1 MVLTSFPRQSFQRA
15 WANTDRVHGL
25 ANRPSRIDRSCA
37 AMAAA
42 EIRTGG
48 GSVDPETL
56 YSRQNCIGGG
66 SFGKVYKGVDRRTGQ
81 AVAIKIIDVENAEDE
96 VEDIIQEISIL
107 SELHSPYVTKY
118 HGSFL
123 KGSDLWIIMEFCSGG
138 SCADLLKPGLI
149 AEEYITII
157 IRELLMGLDYLHSDK
172 KLHRDIKA
180 ANVLLGANG
189 QVKLA
194 DFGVS
199 GQLSATMTK
208 KNTFVGTPFW
218 MAPEVIKQ
226 SGYDH
231 KADIWSLGI
240 TALELAKGEP
250 PYSDIHP
257 MKVLFLIPKNPPP
270 TLQGDFSKA
279 FKDFVDLCLKRSP
292 QERPTA
298 KELLKHPFVRRAK
311 KTTYLTELIE
321 RHERWQAV
329 HGDQDSDDESDDS
342 SQESQ
347 HPRADDEDLWD
358 FGTVRPAG
366 GRGAGLK
373 PMNDSAANTRAY
385 NGSASGP
392 FHRSPER
399 KSRDDDWDNPSQT
412 LEDTVK
418 ITSPSGQPRGW
429 SPQRKP
435 LVTTGP
441 VSPGIAAK
449 VPLPSSPA
457 KPLPNKPSLVQ
468 TPLRPAPASR
478 TLQDKH
484 SQTSENDR
492 EVRPSLAKDMEI
504 LNLGPAL
511 NAALRSPPF
520 KRDQDRSPTAK
531 NAPTHYDSKYSLPE
545 IPPYHSTPETD
556 VQSLQTLPA
565 LAYNPNQKRG
575 EQRYSPSVQQQPLPT
590 SSFEDFLA
598 SKHSSPSQS
607 KYHDRDAGDPRKS
620 GDSTS
625 FPAQDPNREP
635 TASSAVLIPA
645 LSAALERRTH
655 ILNESLQENA
665 DKARTAT
672 NAELDAMDQKDQ
684 KRKRAHEKLRKY
696 VMKAAGVFAEIEK
709 WDREEQVGMGGEV
722 QEFMEGFLEEI
733 LFRVDDSPIPEG
745 KGA

>member
-1 MVLTSFPRQSFQRA
+1 M
-15 WANTDRVHGL
+15 
-25 ANRPSRIDRSCA
+25 
-37 AMAAA
+37 
-42 EIRTGG
+42 
-48 GSVDPETL
+48 
-56 YSRQNCIGGG
+56 
-66 SFGKVYKGVDRRTGQ
+66 
-81 AVAIKIIDVENAEDE
+81 
-96 VEDIIQEISIL
+96 
-107 SELHSPYVTKY
+107 
-118 HGSFL
+118 FL
-123 KGSDLWIIMEFCSGG
+123 L
-138 SCADLLKPGLI
+138 
-149 AEEYITII
+149 
-157 IRELLMGLDYLHSDK
+157 
-172 KLHRDIKA
+172 A

-298 KELLKHPFVRRAK
+298 KDLLKHPFVRRAK

-329 HGDQDSDDESDDS
+329 HGDQDSDSESDDS

-347 HPRADDEDLWD
+347 HARAHDEDLWD

-385 NGSASGP
+385 NGSVSGP
-392 FHRSPER
+392 FHRSPDQ
-399 KSRDDDWDNPSQT
+399 KSHDSKWDNTYQS

-418 ITSPSGQPRGW
+418 ITSPPGQPRGS

-435 LVTTGP
+435 LSATAP
-441 VSPGIAAK
+441 LSPGVAAK
-449 VPLPSSPA
+449 VPLPLSPA
-457 KPLPNKPSLVQ
+457 KHPSNKPALVTTSLH
-468 TPLRPAPASR
+468 PDLASR
-478 TLQDKH
+478 TSQDKP
-484 SQTSENDR
+484 SRTPKDDR
-492 EVRPSLAKDMEI
+492 DLQPSLAKNMEI
-504 LNLGPAL
+504 LNLGPVL

-520 KRDQDRSPTAK
+520 KQDQDRSPTEKHA
-531 NAPTHYDSKYSLPE
+531 ASPSSSKFSLPE
-545 IPPYHSTPETD
+545 IPPYHSTPETHG
-556 VQSLQTLPA
+556 QPLQLLPA
-565 LAYNPNQKRG
+565 LAYNPNHTRV
-575 EQRYSPSVQQQPLPT
+575 EQHYPPPIQQQPLPT
-590 SSFEDFLA
+590 STFEEFLA
-598 SKHSSPSQS
+598 SEHSVPSQP
-607 KYHDRDAGDPRKS
+607 KHHDRGAGKPGKS
-620 GDSTS
+620 SDSNDSSAS
-625 FPAQDPNREP
+625 FPAHDPNKDP

-645 LSAALERRTH
+645 LSAALDRRTH
-655 ILNESLQENA
+655 ILNESLKESA
-665 DKARTAT
+665 DKKRAAT
-672 NAELDAMDQKDQ
+672 NADIEAMDQKDQ
-684 KRKRAHEKLRKY
+684 KRQRAHEKLRKY

-709 WDREEQVGMGGEV
+709 WDRAEQVGMGGEV

-733 LFRVDDSPIPEG
+733 LFRVDDSPLP
-745 KGA
+745 

>member
-1 MVLTSFPRQSFQRA
+1 MP
-15 WANTDRVHGL
+15 D
-25 ANRPSRIDRSCA
+25 
-37 AMAAA
+37 
-42 EIRTGG
+42 
-48 GSVDPETL
+48 
-56 YSRQNCIGGG
+56 
-66 SFGKVYKGVDRRTGQ
+66 
-81 AVAIKIIDVENAEDE
+81 
-96 VEDIIQEISIL
+96 
-107 SELHSPYVTKY
+107 
-118 HGSFL
+118 
-123 KGSDLWIIMEFCSGG
+123 
-138 SCADLLKPGLI
+138 
-149 AEEYITII
+149 TII
-157 IRELLMGLDYLHSDK
+157 LL
-172 KLHRDIKA
+172 A

-298 KELLKHPFVRRAK
+298 KDLLKHPFVRRAK

-329 HGDQDSDDESDDS
+329 HGDQDSEDESDDS

-347 HPRADDEDLWD
+347 GSRADNEDLWD

-385 NGSASGP
+385 SGLVSGRFHGSP
-392 FHRSPER
+392 DQ
-399 KSRDDDWDNPSQT
+399 KSHADRWANTSQT

-418 ITSPSGQPRGW
+418 ITSAPGQPRGW
-429 SPQRKP
+429 SPQRKT
-435 LVTTGP
+435 LVATTP
-441 VSPGIAAK
+441 VSPGVAAK
-449 VPLPSSPA
+449 VPLPSSPV
-457 KPLPNKPSLVQ
+457 KLLPKTPSLVQ
-468 TPLRPAPASR
+468 TPLHPGLASR
-478 TLQDKH
+478 TSQDKN
-484 SQTSENDR
+484 SQTSENNR
-492 EVRPSLAKDMEI
+492 EVQSSLAKDMEI

-511 NAALRSPPF
+511 NAALRSPSF
-520 KRDQDRSPTAK
+520 KRDQEPSPTRN
-531 NAPTHYDSKYSLPE
+531 NAASPYSSKYTLPE
-545 IPPYHSTPETD
+545 IPPYHSTPETHT
-556 VQSLQTLPA
+556 QSLQMLPA
-565 LAYNPNQKRG
+565 LAYNPNQKRS
-575 EQRYSPSVQQQPLPT
+575 EQHCTPSIQQQPLPT
-590 SSFEDFLA
+590 GSFEDFLA
-598 SKHSSPSQS
+598 SKNSLPSQS
-607 KYHDRDAGDPRKS
+607 KHYDRHVGESRKS
-620 GDSTS
+620 SDSNGNS
-625 FPAQDPNREP
+625 SNFSAQDANKEP

-655 ILNESLQENA
+655 MLNASLKESA
-665 DKARTAT
+665 DKTRTAT

-684 KRKRAHEKLRKY
+684 KRKKAHEKLRKY

-709 WDREEQVGMGGEV
+709 WDKEEQVGMGGEV

-733 LFRVDDSPIPEG
+733 LFRVDDSPMPED

>member
-1 MVLTSFPRQSFQRA
+1 MPDIVL
-15 WANTDRVHGL
+15 
-25 ANRPSRIDRSCA
+25 
-37 AMAAA
+37 
-42 EIRTGG
+42 
-48 GSVDPETL
+48 
-56 YSRQNCIGGG
+56 
-66 SFGKVYKGVDRRTGQ
+66 
-81 AVAIKIIDVENAEDE
+81 
-96 VEDIIQEISIL
+96 
-107 SELHSPYVTKY
+107 
-118 HGSFL
+118 
-123 KGSDLWIIMEFCSGG
+123 
-138 SCADLLKPGLI
+138 
-149 AEEYITII
+149 
-157 IRELLMGLDYLHSDK
+157 
-172 KLHRDIKA
+172 A

-329 HGDQDSDDESDDS
+329 HGDQSSDDESDDS

-347 HPRADDEDLWD
+347 QSRADNEDLWD

-366 GRGAGLK
+366 GRGVGLK
-373 PMNDSAANTRAY
+373 PMNDSVANTRAH
-385 NGSASGP
+385 N
-392 FHRSPER
+392 RSMPDPLQRVPDLKAFDNE
-399 KSRDDDWDNPSQT
+399 WDYTSQA
-412 LEDTVK
+412 LEDTLK
-418 ITSPSGQPRGW
+418 ITAPSGQPRGL

-435 LVTTGP
+435 LVATAP
-441 VSPGIAAK
+441 VSPGVAAK
-449 VPLPSSPA
+449 IPLPSSPE
-457 KPLPNKPSLVQ
+457 KPLPNNPSIVQ
-468 TPLRPAPASR
+468 TLIHPALAYGTPEDRKSPKV
-478 TLQDKH
+478 D
-484 SQTSENDR
+484 SER
-492 EVRPSLAKDMEI
+492 EVHTSLAREMEI

-520 KRDQDRSPTAK
+520 KRDQERSPTAK
-531 NAPTHYDSKYSLPE
+531 KAASPQSPKFNLPE
-545 IPPYHSTPETD
+545 IPPYHSTPETNG
-556 VQSLQTLPA
+556 QSLEYLPA
-565 LAYNPNQKRG
+565 VAYNPNQKRND
-575 EQRYSPSVQQQPLPT
+575 QSHPPALQQQPLP
-590 SSFEDFLA
+590 SGSFEDFLA
-598 SKHSSPSQS
+598 SDHSMPSQF
-607 KYHDRDAGDPRKS
+607 KQHNRDTGSPRKS
-620 GDSTS
+620 SESTS
-625 FPAQDPNREP
+625 SSANFPARDANDEP

-645 LSAALERRTH
+645 LSAALARRTH
-655 ILNESLQENA
+655 MLTKSLKENA
-665 DKARTAT
+665 NKTGTAT
-672 NAELDAMDQKDQ
+672 NAELNLLDQKDQ
-684 KRKRAHEKLRKY
+684 QRKRAHEKLRKY
-696 VMKAAGVFAEIEK
+696 VVKAAGIFAEIER

-733 LFRVDDSPIPEG
+733 LFRVDDSPLPEG
-745 KGA
+745 KGG

>member
-1 MVLTSFPRQSFQRA
+1 MP
-15 WANTDRVHGL
+15 D
-25 ANRPSRIDRSCA
+25 
-37 AMAAA
+37 
-42 EIRTGG
+42 
-48 GSVDPETL
+48 
-56 YSRQNCIGGG
+56 
-66 SFGKVYKGVDRRTGQ
+66 
-81 AVAIKIIDVENAEDE
+81 AI
-96 VEDIIQEISIL
+96 
-107 SELHSPYVTKY
+107 
-118 HGSFL
+118 FL
-123 KGSDLWIIMEFCSGG
+123 L
-138 SCADLLKPGLI
+138 
-149 AEEYITII
+149 
-157 IRELLMGLDYLHSDK
+157 
-172 KLHRDIKA
+172 A

-329 HGDQDSDDESDDS
+329 HGDHDSDDESDDS
-342 SQESQ
+342 SQESLRS
-347 HPRADDEDLWD
+347 RADDEDLWD

-373 PMNDSAANTRAY
+373 PMNDSVANTRAY
-385 NGSASGP
+385 NGSVPGP
-392 FHRSPER
+392 FHRSPDPKFHNN
-399 KSRDDDWDNPSQT
+399 KSDNTSQT

-418 ITSPSGQPRGW
+418 IISPPGQPRGL

-435 LVTTGP
+435 LAATTP
-441 VSPGIAAK
+441 VSPDVAAK
-449 VPLPSSPA
+449 VPLPLSPA
-457 KPLPNKPSLVQ
+457 KLLPNKPSLVQ
-468 TPLRPAPASR
+468 TPLRPIPASR
-478 TLQDKH
+478 TFQDKN
-484 SQTSENDR
+484 SQTPQIDR
-492 EVRPSLAKDMEI
+492 EVQPSLAKDMEI

-520 KRDQDRSPTAK
+520 KQDQNRSPTTK
-531 NAPTHYDSKYSLPE
+531 NAASPTNSRYNLPE
-545 IPPYHSTPETD
+545 IPPYHSTPETH
-556 VQSLQTLPA
+556 VQPLQILPA
-565 LAYNPNQKRG
+565 LAYNPNQKQG
-575 EQRYSPSVQQQPLPT
+575 EQHYPPPLQQQPLPT

-598 SKHSSPSQS
+598 SEHSLPSQS
-607 KYHDRDAGDPRKS
+607 KHHDRDLGDPRNS
-620 GDSTS
+620 SDSNGGS
-625 FPAQDPNREP
+625 ASVPAHDANKEP

-655 ILNESLQENA
+655 ILNESLKENA
-665 DKARTAT
+665 DKSRTAT

-696 VMKAAGVFAEIEK
+696 VMKAAGIFAEIEK

-745 KGA
+745 RQV

>member
-1 MVLTSFPRQSFQRA
+1 MP
-15 WANTDRVHGL
+15 D
-25 ANRPSRIDRSCA
+25 
-37 AMAAA
+37 
-42 EIRTGG
+42 
-48 GSVDPETL
+48 
-56 YSRQNCIGGG
+56 
-66 SFGKVYKGVDRRTGQ
+66 
-81 AVAIKIIDVENAEDE
+81 AV
-96 VEDIIQEISIL
+96 
-107 SELHSPYVTKY
+107 
-118 HGSFL
+118 FL
-123 KGSDLWIIMEFCSGG
+123 L
-138 SCADLLKPGLI
+138 
-149 AEEYITII
+149 
-157 IRELLMGLDYLHSDK
+157 
-172 KLHRDIKA
+172 A

-279 FKDFVDLCLKRSP
+279 FKDFVDLCLRRSP

-329 HGDQDSDDESDDS
+329 HGDQDSDNESDDS
-342 SQESQ
+342 SPESQ
-347 HPRADDEDLWD
+347 NSRTDNEDLWD

-366 GRGAGLK
+366 AKGTGLK
-373 PMNDSAANTRAY
+373 PMKDSAANTRAY
-385 NGSASGP
+385 NGSTSGP
-392 FHRSPER
+392 FHRSPDQ
-399 KSRDDDWDNPSQT
+399 KSHNNKWDNTSQT

-418 ITSPSGQPRGW
+418 LTSQPSQPRGW

-435 LVTTGP
+435 LATPIP
-441 VSPGIAAK
+441 VSPGVAAK
-449 VPLPSSPA
+449 VPLPLSPA
-457 KPLPNKPSLVQ
+457 KLLPNKPSLVP
-468 TPLRPAPASR
+468 TPSHIPLTPRMS
-478 TLQDKH
+478 QDKH
-484 SQTSENDR
+484 SQKPENNR
-492 EVRPSLAKDMEI
+492 EVQSSLAKDMEI
-504 LNLGPAL
+504 LNLGPTL
-511 NAALRSPPF
+511 NAALRSPTF
-520 KRDQDRSPTAK
+520 KRDQEHSPTAK
-531 NAPTHYDSKYSLPE
+531 NSASSYGSKYSLPE
-545 IPPYHSTPETD
+545 TPLYQSIPETH
-556 VQSLQTLPA
+556 VQSLETLPA

-575 EQRYSPSVQQQPLPT
+575 EQHHPTSTQQQPLPT
-590 SSFEDFLA
+590 TSFEDFLA
-598 SKHSSPSQS
+598 SEHSLPSHSKH
-607 KYHDRDAGDPRKS
+607 HDRDVGHLRIS
-620 GDSTS
+620 SDSTRSSAS
-625 FPAQDPNREP
+625 FPAHDPNNEA

-645 LSAALERRTH
+645 LGAALERRTH
-655 ILNESLQENA
+655 ILNMSLKENA

-684 KRKRAHEKLRKY
+684 RRKRAHEKLRKY

-733 LFRVDDSPIPEG
+733 LYRVDDSPIPEV

>member
-1 MVLTSFPRQSFQRA
+1 M
-15 WANTDRVHGL
+15 
-25 ANRPSRIDRSCA
+25 
-37 AMAAA
+37 
-42 EIRTGG
+42 
-48 GSVDPETL
+48 
-56 YSRQNCIGGG
+56 
-66 SFGKVYKGVDRRTGQ
+66 
-81 AVAIKIIDVENAEDE
+81 
-96 VEDIIQEISIL
+96 
-107 SELHSPYVTKY
+107 
-118 HGSFL
+118 FL
-123 KGSDLWIIMEFCSGG
+123 L
-138 SCADLLKPGLI
+138 
-149 AEEYITII
+149 
-157 IRELLMGLDYLHSDK
+157 
-172 KLHRDIKA
+172 A

-329 HGDQDSDDESDDS
+329 HGDQESDDESDDS

-347 HPRADDEDLWD
+347 NSQAHNEDLWD

-373 PMNDSAANTRAY
+373 PINDSVANIRAY
-385 NGSASGP
+385 NGSGSGP
-392 FHRSPER
+392 FYRSPDQ
-399 KSRDDDWDNPSQT
+399 KSHDNKWDNTSQT

-418 ITSPSGQPRGW
+418 ITSPPGQPRGL

-435 LVTTGP
+435 LSATAP
-441 VSPGIAAK
+441 ISPGVAAK
-449 VPLPSSPA
+449 VPLPLSPI
-457 KPLPNKPSLVQ
+457 KHLSNKPALVQ
-468 TPLRPAPASR
+468 TPSHPPLASR
-478 TLQDKH
+478 TTQDKN
-484 SQTSENDR
+484 SQTPEKDR
-492 EVRPSLAKDMEI
+492 EVQSSLATKMEI
-504 LNLGPAL
+504 LNLGPVV

-531 NAPTHYDSKYSLPE
+531 DFASPLNSKFSLPG
-545 IPPYHSTPETD
+545 IPPYHSTPETL
-556 VQSLQTLPA
+556 VPPGPILPA
-565 LAYNPNQKRG
+565 IAYNPNQKRG
-575 EQRYSPSVQQQPLPT
+575 EQHYPPPMQQQPLPT
-590 SSFEDFLA
+590 TSFEDFLA
-598 SKHSSPSQS
+598 SEHSLPSRSKH
-607 KYHDRDAGDPRKS
+607 HGRHAGDPRKS
-620 GDSTS
+620 SDSNGSPAS
-625 FPAQDPNREP
+625 FPAHDANKEP

-645 LSAALERRTH
+645 LSAALDRRTH
-655 ILNESLQENA
+655 ILNQSLKENV
-665 DKARTAT
+665 DKTRTAT
-672 NAELDAMDQKDQ
+672 NAELQAMDQKDQ

-733 LFRVDDSPIPEG
+733 LFRVDDSPLPEG
-745 KGA
+745 AGA

>member
-1 MVLTSFPRQSFQRA
+1 M
-15 WANTDRVHGL
+15 
-25 ANRPSRIDRSCA
+25 
-37 AMAAA
+37 
-42 EIRTGG
+42 
-48 GSVDPETL
+48 
-56 YSRQNCIGGG
+56 
-66 SFGKVYKGVDRRTGQ
+66 
-81 AVAIKIIDVENAEDE
+81 
-96 VEDIIQEISIL
+96 
-107 SELHSPYVTKY
+107 
-118 HGSFL
+118 
-123 KGSDLWIIMEFCSGG
+123 
-138 SCADLLKPGLI
+138 
-149 AEEYITII
+149 
-157 IRELLMGLDYLHSDK
+157 
-172 KLHRDIKA
+172 
-180 ANVLLGANG
+180 LLGANG

-270 TLQGDFSKA
+270 TLQGEFSKA
-279 FKDFVDLCLKRSP
+279 FKDFVDLCLRRSP

-342 SQESQ
+342 SQDSQ
-347 HPRADDEDLWD
+347 HSKTDDEDLWD

-366 GRGAGLK
+366 GRSAGLK

-385 NGSASGP
+385 NGSLPDP
-392 FHRSPER
+392 FYRSPDR
-399 KSRDDDWDNPSQT
+399 NAHDNKWDKSSQL

-418 ITSPSGQPRGW
+418 ITSSPGQPRGW
-429 SPQRKP
+429 SPQRKT
-435 LVTTGP
+435 LVAIAP
-441 VSPGIAAK
+441 VSPGGAAK
-449 VPLPSSPA
+449 VPLPPSPA
-457 KPLPNKPSLVQ
+457 KNLPNRPFHVQ
-468 TPLRPAPASR
+468 TPSGLAPASR
-478 TLQDKH
+478 TSQDKN
-484 SQTSENDR
+484 SQTSQNDR
-492 EVRPSLAKDMEI
+492 EVQPSLTKDMEI

-520 KRDQDRSPTAK
+520 KRDQDLLPTAN
-531 NAPTHYDSKYSLPE
+531 NAPLQYSSKYSLPE
-545 IPPYHSTPETD
+545 IPPYHSTPETH
-556 VQSLQTLPA
+556 VQPLQILPA
-565 LAYNPNQKRG
+565 LAYNPNQERG
-575 EQRYSPSVQQQPLPT
+575 EQHYPSPLQQQPLPT

-598 SKHSSPSQS
+598 SERSLYSQS
-607 KYHDRDAGDPRKS
+607 KHHDRDVGDPRKS
-620 GDSTS
+620 RDSSRSSAS
-625 FPAQDPNREP
+625 FPTHDPNGEP

-655 ILNESLQENA
+655 ILNESLRENA
-665 DKARTAT
+665 DKTRTAT

-684 KRKRAHEKLRKY
+684 KRKRAHEKLRRY

-709 WDREEQVGMGGEV
+709 WDREEEVGMGGEV

-733 LFRVDDSPIPEG
+733 LYRVDDSPLLEG
-745 KGA
+745 KGP

>member
-1 MVLTSFPRQSFQRA
+1 
-15 WANTDRVHGL
+15 
-25 ANRPSRIDRSCA
+25 
-37 AMAAA
+37 MAAA
-42 EIRTGG
+42 EIRAGG

-279 FKDFVDLCLKRSP
+279 FKDFVDLCLRRSP

-342 SQESQ
+342 SQDSQ
-347 HPRADDEDLWD
+347 HSRTNDEDLWD

-366 GRGAGLK
+366 GRSAGLK

-385 NGSASGP
+385 NGSLPDA
-392 FHRSPER
+392 FYRSPDR
-399 KSRDDDWDNPSQT
+399 NAHDNKWDKTSQP

-418 ITSPSGQPRGW
+418 IASSPGQPRGW
-429 SPQRKP
+429 SPQKKP
-435 LVTTGP
+435 PVATAP
-441 VSPGIAAK
+441 VSPGVAAK
-449 VPLPSSPA
+449 VPLPPSPA
-457 KPLPNKPSLVQ
+457 KNLPNRPSLVQ
-468 TPLRPAPASR
+468 TPSRLAPTSR
-478 TLQDKH
+478 TSQDKN
-484 SQTSENDR
+484 SQTSQNDR
-492 EVRPSLAKDMEI
+492 EVQPSLTKDMEI

-520 KRDQDRSPTAK
+520 KRDQDHSPTAK
-531 NAPTHYDSKYSLPE
+531 NAPSQYSSKYSLPE
-545 IPPYHSTPETD
+545 IPPYHSTPETH
-556 VQSLQTLPA
+556 VQPLQILPA

-575 EQRYSPSVQQQPLPT
+575 EQHYPPPLQQQPLPT

-598 SKHSSPSQS
+598 SERLLHSQFKH
-607 KYHDRDAGDPRKS
+607 HDRDVGDPRKS
-620 GDSTS
+620 RDSSRSSAS
-625 FPAQDPNREP
+625 FPTHDPNREP

-655 ILNESLQENA
+655 ILNESLRENA
-665 DKARTAT
+665 DKTRTAT

-684 KRKRAHEKLRKY
+684 NRKKAHEKLRKY

-733 LFRVDDSPIPEG
+733 LYRVDESPLPEG
-745 KGA
+745 EGP

>member
-1 MVLTSFPRQSFQRA
+1 MPDAVL
-15 WANTDRVHGL
+15 L
-25 ANRPSRIDRSCA
+25 
-37 AMAAA
+37 
-42 EIRTGG
+42 
-48 GSVDPETL
+48 
-56 YSRQNCIGGG
+56 
-66 SFGKVYKGVDRRTGQ
+66 
-81 AVAIKIIDVENAEDE
+81 
-96 VEDIIQEISIL
+96 
-107 SELHSPYVTKY
+107 
-118 HGSFL
+118 
-123 KGSDLWIIMEFCSGG
+123 
-138 SCADLLKPGLI
+138 
-149 AEEYITII
+149 
-157 IRELLMGLDYLHSDK
+157 
-172 KLHRDIKA
+172 A

-329 HGDQDSDDESDDS
+329 HGDQSSDDESDDS

-347 HPRADDEDLWD
+347 QSRADNEDLWD

-366 GRGAGLK
+366 GRGVGLK
-373 PMNDSAANTRAY
+373 PMNDSAANTRAH
-385 NGSASGP
+385 NGPVSSLCY
-392 FHRSPER
+392 RSPVQ
-399 KSRDDDWDNPSQT
+399 KPYDNKLDSTSQT

-418 ITSPSGQPRGW
+418 ITASSGQPRGS

-435 LVTTGP
+435 LVATAP
-441 VSPGIAAK
+441 DSPGVAAK
-449 VPLPSSPA
+449 IPLPSSPA
-457 KPLPNKPSLVQ
+457 KPLLNKPSTVQ
-468 TPLRPAPASR
+468 TSLRSPLAPR
-478 TLQDKH
+478 TSQDKH
-484 SQTSENDR
+484 SQTPDSDR
-492 EVRPSLAKDMEI
+492 ETHSSLIKDMEI

-520 KRDQDRSPTAK
+520 KRDQDHSPKAK
-531 NAPTHYDSKYSLPE
+531 NAPLPKGSIFSLSE
-545 IPPYHSTPETD
+545 IPPYHSTPETNG
-556 VQSLQTLPA
+556 QPLRLLPA
-565 LAYNPNQKRG
+565 VAYNPNQTRS
-575 EQRYSPSVQQQPLPT
+575 EQHYPPPVQQQPLPT
-590 SSFEDFLA
+590 NSFEDFLA
-598 SKHSSPSQS
+598 SKHSLPLQS
-607 KYHDRDAGDPRKS
+607 NHHDRDIENLRTS
-620 GDSTS
+620 SESTS
-625 FPAQDPNREP
+625 SSTNFPAHDPDNQP

-645 LSAALERRTH
+645 LSAALARRTH
-655 ILNESLQENA
+655 ILNETLKENA
-665 DKARTAT
+665 NKTR
-672 NAELDAMDQKDQ
+672 NPSHAELDAMVHKDQ
-684 KRKRAHEKLRKY
+684 KRKKAHEKLRKY
-696 VMKAAGVFAEIEK
+696 VMKAAGIFAEIEK

-733 LFRVDDSPIPEG
+733 LFRVDDSPLPEG
-745 KGA
+745 NRA

>member
-1 MVLTSFPRQSFQRA
+1 MP
-15 WANTDRVHGL
+15 D
-25 ANRPSRIDRSCA
+25 
-37 AMAAA
+37 
-42 EIRTGG
+42 
-48 GSVDPETL
+48 
-56 YSRQNCIGGG
+56 
-66 SFGKVYKGVDRRTGQ
+66 
-81 AVAIKIIDVENAEDE
+81 AI
-96 VEDIIQEISIL
+96 
-107 SELHSPYVTKY
+107 
-118 HGSFL
+118 
-123 KGSDLWIIMEFCSGG
+123 
-138 SCADLLKPGLI
+138 LL
-149 AEEYITII
+149 
-157 IRELLMGLDYLHSDK
+157 
-172 KLHRDIKA
+172 A

-240 TALELAKGEP
+240 TALELANGEP

-270 TLQGDFSKA
+270 TLQGNFSKA

-298 KELLKHPFVRRAK
+298 RELLKHPFVRRAK

-329 HGDQDSDDESDDS
+329 HGEQGSDDESDDS

-347 HPRADDEDLWD
+347 QSRTDNEDLWD

-366 GRGAGLK
+366 GRGIGLK
-373 PMNDSAANTRAY
+373 SMNDSATNTRAY
-385 NGSASGP
+385 NGPMSGP
-392 FHRSPER
+392 FYRSPDQ
-399 KSRDDDWDNPSQT
+399 KSHDSASENTSQN

-418 ITSPSGQPRGW
+418 IAAPSGQPRGS

-435 LVTTGP
+435 LVATTP
-441 VSPGIAAK
+441 VSPGVAAK

-457 KPLPNKPSLVQ
+457 KPLPDKPSIAQ
-468 TPLRPAPASR
+468 TSILPALAPR
-478 TLQDKH
+478 TSQDKH
-484 SQTSENDR
+484 SRTPDIDR
-492 EVRPSLAKDMEI
+492 EAHPSLAKDMEI

-511 NAALRSPPF
+511 NVALRSPPF
-520 KRDQDRSPTAK
+520 KRDQDLSPTAK
-531 NAPTHYDSKYSLPE
+531 HSPSPNKSKFNLRE
-545 IPPYHSTPETD
+545 IPPYHSTAETD
-556 VQSLQTLPA
+556 GQPLQLLPA
-565 LAYNPNQKRG
+565 LAYNPNQKRN
-575 EQRYSPSVQQQPLPT
+575 EQQHQPPIQQQPLPT
-590 SSFEDFLA
+590 NSFEDFLA
-598 SKHSSPSQS
+598 SDHSLPSHSKH
-607 KYHDRDAGDPRKS
+607 HDRNAMDPRKS
-620 GDSTS
+620 SESTSSSVS
-625 FPAQDPNREP
+625 FPAQDANNEP

-645 LSAALERRTH
+645 LSAALARRSH
-655 ILNESLQENA
+655 ILNESLKENA
-665 DKARTAT
+665 KKTRTAT

-684 KRKRAHEKLRKY
+684 KRKKAHEKLRKY
-696 VMKAAGVFAEIEK
+696 VMKAAGIFAEIEK

-733 LFRVDDSPIPEG
+733 LFRVDDSSLAED

>member
-1 MVLTSFPRQSFQRA
+1 MP
-15 WANTDRVHGL
+15 D
-25 ANRPSRIDRSCA
+25 
-37 AMAAA
+37 
-42 EIRTGG
+42 
-48 GSVDPETL
+48 
-56 YSRQNCIGGG
+56 
-66 SFGKVYKGVDRRTGQ
+66 
-81 AVAIKIIDVENAEDE
+81 AI
-96 VEDIIQEISIL
+96 
-107 SELHSPYVTKY
+107 
-118 HGSFL
+118 FL
-123 KGSDLWIIMEFCSGG
+123 V
-138 SCADLLKPGLI
+138 
-149 AEEYITII
+149 
-157 IRELLMGLDYLHSDK
+157 
-172 KLHRDIKA
+172 A

-270 TLQGDFSKA
+270 TLQGDFSKS

-329 HGDQDSDDESDDS
+329 HGDQDSDDESDDA
-342 SQESQ
+342 SQASQ
-347 HPRADDEDLWD
+347 HSRADDEDLWD
-358 FGTVRPAG
+358 FGTVRPVG
-366 GRGAGLK
+366 GRGVGLK
-373 PMNDSAANTRAY
+373 PMNDSVANTRAH
-385 NGSASGP
+385 NGALSGP
-392 FHRSPER
+392 FHRSPDQ
-399 KSRDDDWDNPSQT
+399 KSHGNSQP

-418 ITSPSGQPRGW
+418 ITSPPGQPRGW
-429 SPQRKP
+429 SPQRTP
-435 LVTTGP
+435 LVATAP
-441 VSPGIAAK
+441 VSPGVAAK
-449 VPLPSSPA
+449 VPLPSSPT
-457 KPLPNKPSLVQ
+457 KLLPNKPSLVH
-468 TPLRPAPASR
+468 TPLHPGPASR
-478 TLQDKH
+478 TSPDKP
-484 SQTSENDR
+484 SQTSENHK
-492 EVRPSLAKDMEI
+492 EVQPSLAKDMEI

-511 NAALRSPPF
+511 NAGLRSPPF
-520 KRDQDRSPTAK
+520 KRDQDHSPTSPTAK
-531 NAPTHYDSKYSLPE
+531 HAASHYNSKYSLPE
-545 IPPYHSTPETD
+545 IPPYHSTPETHAEH
-556 VQSLQTLPA
+556 LQILPA
-565 LAYNPNQKRG
+565 LAYNPNQKQG
-575 EQRYSPSVQQQPLPT
+575 EQHYPPSLQQQPLPT

-598 SKHSSPSQS
+598 SKHSLPSQS
-607 KYHDRDAGDPRKS
+607 KHHDRDVGDPRIS
-620 GDSTS
+620 SDSNRS
-625 FPAQDPNREP
+625 SASLPAHDANKEP

-645 LSAALERRTH
+645 LRAALERRTH
-655 ILNESLQENA
+655 ILNESLKENA

-672 NAELDAMDQKDQ
+672 IAELDAMDQKDQ
-684 KRKRAHEKLRKY
+684 KRKKAHEKLRKY

-733 LFRVDDSPIPEG
+733 LYRVDDSPLPEA

>member
-1 MVLTSFPRQSFQRA
+1 MPDAVL
-15 WANTDRVHGL
+15 
-25 ANRPSRIDRSCA
+25 
-37 AMAAA
+37 
-42 EIRTGG
+42 
-48 GSVDPETL
+48 
-56 YSRQNCIGGG
+56 
-66 SFGKVYKGVDRRTGQ
+66 
-81 AVAIKIIDVENAEDE
+81 
-96 VEDIIQEISIL
+96 
-107 SELHSPYVTKY
+107 
-118 HGSFL
+118 
-123 KGSDLWIIMEFCSGG
+123 
-138 SCADLLKPGLI
+138 
-149 AEEYITII
+149 
-157 IRELLMGLDYLHSDK
+157 
-172 KLHRDIKA
+172 A

-329 HGDQDSDDESDDS
+329 HGDQSSDDESDDS

-347 HPRADDEDLWD
+347 QSRADNEDLWD

-366 GRGAGLK
+366 GRGIGLK
-373 PMNDSAANTRAY
+373 PMNDSAANTRAH
-385 NGSASGP
+385 NGSMSGP
-392 FHRSPER
+392 FQRIPDQ
-399 KSRDDDWDNPSQT
+399 KAYDNGWDNASQT

-418 ITSPSGQPRGW
+418 FTAPSGQPRGS

-435 LVTTGP
+435 LVATAP
-441 VSPGIAAK
+441 VSPRVAAK
-449 VPLPSSPA
+449 VPLPISPE
-457 KPLPNKPSLVQ
+457 KPLPHNPSVVQ
-468 TPLRPAPASR
+468 TSSHPALTSR
-478 TLQDKH
+478 TSLDKH
-484 SQTSENDR
+484 SRTPDGEREAQT
-492 EVRPSLAKDMEI
+492 SLAKDMEI

-511 NAALRSPPF
+511 NAALRSPQF
-520 KRDQDRSPTAK
+520 KRDQDHSPRPKQATSPRSAK
-531 NAPTHYDSKYSLPE
+531 FTLPE
-545 IPPYHSTPETD
+545 IPPYHSTPETNGPP
-556 VQSLQTLPA
+556 LEYLPA
-565 LAYNPNQKRG
+565 LAYNPNQKQS
-575 EQRYSPSVQQQPLPT
+575 EQHHLPSIQQQPLPSGT
-590 SSFEDFLA
+590 FEDFLA
-598 SKHSSPSQS
+598 SQHSMPSQS
-607 KYHDRDAGDPRKS
+607 KQHNRDSGSPRKS
-620 GDSTS
+620 SES
-625 FPAQDPNREP
+625 ISSSANFPAHDASSEP

-645 LSAALERRTH
+645 LSAALARRTH
-655 ILNESLQENA
+655 MLTKSLKENA
-665 DKARTAT
+665 NKSRTAT
-672 NAELDAMDQKDQ
+672 NAELDFLDQKDQ
-684 KRKRAHEKLRKY
+684 QRKRAHEKLRKY
-696 VMKAAGVFAEIEK
+696 VMKAAGIFAEIEK
-709 WDREEQVGMGGEV
+709 WDREEQVGMGGDV

-745 KGA
+745 KGP

>member
-1 MVLTSFPRQSFQRA
+1 MP
-15 WANTDRVHGL
+15 D
-25 ANRPSRIDRSCA
+25 
-37 AMAAA
+37 
-42 EIRTGG
+42 
-48 GSVDPETL
+48 
-56 YSRQNCIGGG
+56 
-66 SFGKVYKGVDRRTGQ
+66 
-81 AVAIKIIDVENAEDE
+81 AI
-96 VEDIIQEISIL
+96 
-107 SELHSPYVTKY
+107 
-118 HGSFL
+118 
-123 KGSDLWIIMEFCSGG
+123 
-138 SCADLLKPGLI
+138 LL
-149 AEEYITII
+149 
-157 IRELLMGLDYLHSDK
+157 
-172 KLHRDIKA
+172 A

-240 TALELAKGEP
+240 TALELANGEP

-298 KELLKHPFVRRAK
+298 RELLKHPFVRRAK

-329 HGDQDSDDESDDS
+329 HGEQGSDDESDDS

-347 HPRADDEDLWD
+347 QSRTDNEDLWD

-366 GRGAGLK
+366 GRGVGLK
-373 PMNDSAANTRAY
+373 SMNDSAANTRAY
-385 NGSASGP
+385 NGPMSGP
-392 FHRSPER
+392 FYRSPDQKRHDSASE
-399 KSRDDDWDNPSQT
+399 NTSQN

-418 ITSPSGQPRGW
+418 IAAPSGQPRGS

-435 LVTTGP
+435 LVAATP
-441 VSPGIAAK
+441 VSPGVAAK

-457 KPLPNKPSLVQ
+457 KPLPDKPSIAQ
-468 TPLRPAPASR
+468 TSILPALASR
-478 TLQDKH
+478 TSRDKH
-484 SQTSENDR
+484 SRTPDIDR
-492 EVRPSLAKDMEI
+492 EAHPLLAKDMEI

-511 NAALRSPPF
+511 NVALRSPPF
-520 KRDQDRSPTAK
+520 KRDQDLSPTAK
-531 NAPTHYDSKYSLPE
+531 NSPSPNKSKFSLRE

-556 VQSLQTLPA
+556 GQPLQLLPA
-565 LAYNPNQKRG
+565 LAYNPNQKRS
-575 EQRYSPSVQQQPLPT
+575 EQQHPPPIQQQPLPT
-590 SSFEDFLA
+590 NSFEDFLA
-598 SKHSSPSQS
+598 SEHSLPSHSKH
-607 KYHDRDAGDPRKS
+607 HDRHARDPRKS
-620 GDSTS
+620 SESTS
-625 FPAQDPNREP
+625 SSVNFPAQDANNEP

-645 LSAALERRTH
+645 LSAALARRSH
-655 ILNESLQENA
+655 ILNKSLKENA
-665 DKARTAT
+665 NKARTAT

-684 KRKRAHEKLRKY
+684 KRKKAHEKLRKY
-696 VMKAAGVFAEIEK
+696 VMKAAGIFAEIEK

-733 LFRVDDSPIPEG
+733 LFRVDDSPLPEG

>member
-1 MVLTSFPRQSFQRA
+1 MADVVL
-15 WANTDRVHGL
+15 
-25 ANRPSRIDRSCA
+25 
-37 AMAAA
+37 
-42 EIRTGG
+42 
-48 GSVDPETL
+48 
-56 YSRQNCIGGG
+56 
-66 SFGKVYKGVDRRTGQ
+66 
-81 AVAIKIIDVENAEDE
+81 
-96 VEDIIQEISIL
+96 
-107 SELHSPYVTKY
+107 
-118 HGSFL
+118 
-123 KGSDLWIIMEFCSGG
+123 
-138 SCADLLKPGLI
+138 
-149 AEEYITII
+149 
-157 IRELLMGLDYLHSDK
+157 
-172 KLHRDIKA
+172 A

-279 FKDFVDLCLKRSP
+279 FKDFVDLCLRRSP

-329 HGDQDSDDESDDS
+329 HGDQSSDDESDDS

-347 HPRADDEDLWD
+347 QSRADNEDLWD
-358 FGTVRPAG
+358 FGTVRPAV
-366 GRGAGLK
+366 GRGVGLK
-373 PMNDSAANTRAY
+373 PMNDSVANTRAH
-385 NGSASGP
+385 NGSMPDP
-392 FHRSPER
+392 FQRLPDQKAYDS
-399 KSRDDDWDNPSQT
+399 DWDYTSQV

-418 ITSPSGQPRGW
+418 ITAPSGQPRGS

-435 LVTTGP
+435 LVATAP
-441 VSPGIAAK
+441 VSPGVAAK
-449 VPLPSSPA
+449 IPLPSSPE
-457 KPLPNKPSLVQ
+457 KPLPNNPSIVQ
-468 TPLRPAPASR
+468 TTLYPALASR
-478 TLQDKH
+478 TSQDKS
-484 SQTSENDR
+484 SQTPDSER
-492 EVRPSLAKDMEI
+492 ETHTSLAREMEI

-520 KRDQDRSPTAK
+520 KQDQEHSPRAK
-531 NAPTHYDSKYSLPE
+531 KAASSHSTKVSLPE
-545 IPPYHSTPETD
+545 IPPRHSPPETNG
-556 VQSLQTLPA
+556 QPLEYLQP
-565 LAYNPNQKRG
+565 LAYNPNQKRND
-575 EQRYSPSVQQQPLPT
+575 QSHPPSIQQQPLP
-590 SSFEDFLA
+590 SGSFKDFLA
-598 SKHSSPSQS
+598 SDHSMPSQFMQ
-607 KYHDRDAGDPRKS
+607 HNRDTGSPRKS
-620 GDSTS
+620 SESTS
-625 FPAQDPNREP
+625 SSTNFPAHDADKEP

-645 LSAALERRTH
+645 LSAAVARRTH
-655 ILNESLQENA
+655 MLTKSLKENA
-665 DKARTAT
+665 NKTRSAT
-672 NAELDAMDQKDQ
+672 KAELDLLDHRDQQ
-684 KRKRAHEKLRKY
+684 RKRAHEKLRKY
-696 VMKAAGVFAEIEK
+696 VVKVAGIFAEIER
-709 WDREEQVGMGGEV
+709 WDREEQVGMGGGV

-733 LFRVDDSPIPEG
+733 LFRVDDSPLPEG

>member
-1 MVLTSFPRQSFQRA
+1 MP
-15 WANTDRVHGL
+15 D
-25 ANRPSRIDRSCA
+25 
-37 AMAAA
+37 
-42 EIRTGG
+42 
-48 GSVDPETL
+48 
-56 YSRQNCIGGG
+56 
-66 SFGKVYKGVDRRTGQ
+66 
-81 AVAIKIIDVENAEDE
+81 AVP
-96 VEDIIQEISIL
+96 L
-107 SELHSPYVTKY
+107 
-118 HGSFL
+118 
-123 KGSDLWIIMEFCSGG
+123 
-138 SCADLLKPGLI
+138 
-149 AEEYITII
+149 
-157 IRELLMGLDYLHSDK
+157 
-172 KLHRDIKA
+172 A

-270 TLQGDFSKA
+270 TLQGDFSKP

-329 HGDQDSDDESDDS
+329 HGDQGSDDESDDS

-347 HPRADDEDLWD
+347 QSRADNEDLWD

-366 GRGAGLK
+366 GRGVGLK
-373 PMNDSAANTRAY
+373 PMNDSGANTRAHD
-385 NGSASGP
+385 GSMSCR
-392 FHRSPER
+392 FHKSPDQEAHD
-399 KSRDDDWDNPSQT
+399 SEWDNMSQR

-418 ITSPSGQPRGW
+418 ITAPSAQPRGS

-435 LVTTGP
+435 LVVTTP
-441 VSPGIAAK
+441 VSPGVAAK
-449 VPLPSSPA
+449 VPLPSTPV
-457 KPLPNKPSLVQ
+457 KPLPNKPSIVQ
-468 TPLRPAPASR
+468 TSLRPALASR
-478 TLQDKH
+478 TSQDNH
-484 SQTSENDR
+484 SQAPDSDR
-492 EVRPSLAKDMEI
+492 EAHPPLAKDMEI

-511 NAALRSPPF
+511 NVALRSPPF
-520 KRDQDRSPTAK
+520 KRDQGHSPTAK
-531 NAPTHYDSKYSLPE
+531 NALSPYSTKFSVPE
-545 IPPYHSTPETD
+545 IPPYHSTPETNGPP
-556 VQSLQTLPA
+556 LQYLPA
-565 LAYNPNQKRG
+565 LAYNSNQKRN
-575 EQRYSPSVQQQPLPT
+575 EQHHPPSIQQQPLPT

-598 SKHSSPSQS
+598 SEHSMPSHSRHQ
-607 KYHDRDAGDPRKS
+607 DRDAEDHRKS
-620 GDSTS
+620 SESTS
-625 FPAQDPNREP
+625 SSANFPAHDANNEP

-645 LSAALERRTH
+645 LSAALARRTYM
-655 ILNESLQENA
+655 LNKSLKENA
-665 DKARTAT
+665 NKARAAT
-672 NAELDAMDQKDQ
+672 NAELDLTDQEDQ

-696 VMKAAGVFAEIEK
+696 VMKAAGIFAEIEK
-709 WDREEQVGMGGEV
+709 WDREEQVGMGGDV

-733 LFRVDDSPIPEG
+733 LYRVDDSPLPEG